1 LAAYAFVTE
10 STSLG
15 CSKQLEAVQQIRRMR
30 GGAQSQLMRAS
41 DAGFYVVKFRDNP
54 QHVRVLA
61 NEFLASR
68 LGQCLGLPM
77 PDVQSI
83 EICDWLIQHTPEL
96 RIETAG
102 QSRLVSS
109 GLHLA
114 SRFATDLESG
124 QIFDYLPESMFP
136 RVINRSDF
144 PRTLVLD
151 KWTCNSDGRQ
161 AVFAQNPPRRGY
173 VATFID
179 QGYCFNAGEWSFPDQ
194 ALCGIYYRNFVYAT
208 VASWDSFEPALTSA
222 EEMDI
227 SDIWDCAAGIPQEWC
242 GPDPGALPRLV
253 EELHRRRSKIRE
265 LITAFRLSSR
275 NPFSNWVRH

>member
-1 LAAYAFVTE
+1 
-10 STSLG
+10 
-15 CSKQLEAVQQIRRMR
+15 
-30 GGAQSQLMRAS
+30 
-41 DAGFYVVKFRDNP
+41 
-54 QHVRVLA
+54 
-61 NEFLASR
+61 
-68 LGQCLGLPM
+68 M

-173 VATFID
+173 VAT
-179 QGYCFNAGEWSFPDQ
+179 
-194 ALCGIYYRNFVYAT
+194 LCC
-208 VASWDSFEPALTSA
+208 D
-222 EEMDI
+222 
-227 SDIWDCAAGIPQEWC
+227 
-242 GPDPGALPRLV
+242 
-253 EELHRRRSKIRE
+253 
-265 LITAFRLSSR
+265 
-275 NPFSNWVRH
+275 FSYVVS

>member
-1 LAAYAFVTE
+1 
-10 STSLG
+10 
-15 CSKQLEAVQQIRRMR
+15 
-30 GGAQSQLMRAS
+30 
-41 DAGFYVVKFRDNP
+41 
-54 QHVRVLA
+54 
-61 NEFLASR
+61 
-68 LGQCLGLPM
+68 M

-114 SRFATDLESG
+114 SRFAADLESG

-136 RVINRSDF
+136 RVINRFDF
-144 PRTLVLD
+144 ARTLVLD

-161 AVFAQNPPRRGY
+161 AVFAQHAPGRAGY

-179 QGYCFNAGEWSFPDQ
+179 QGYCFNAGEWNFPDV
-194 ALCGIYYRNFVYAT
+194 ALYGVYSSNHVYAA
-208 VASWDSFEPALTSA
+208 VASWDSFEPALTTA

-227 SDIWDCAAGIPQEWC
+227 NEIWDCAAGIPQEWC
-242 GPDPGALPRLV
+242 GSDPGALPQLV
-253 EELHRRRSKIRE
+253 EELLRRRSKIRD

-275 NPFSNWVRH
+275 NPFSNWLRH

>member
-1 LAAYAFVTE
+1 
-10 STSLG
+10 
-15 CSKQLEAVQQIRRMR
+15 MR
-30 GGAQSQLMRAS
+30 GGAQAQLMRAS
-41 DAGFYVVKFRDNP
+41 DGGYHVVKFRDNP

-61 NEFLASR
+61 NEYLASR

-77 PDVQSI
+77 PDVQSV

-114 SRFATDLESG
+114 SRFAADLESA

-144 PRTLVLD
+144 SRTLVLD

-161 AVFAQNPPRRGY
+161 AVFAQHPPRRGY
-173 VATFID
+173 VTTFID
-179 QGYCFNAGEWSFPDQ
+179 QGYCFNAGEWSFPDL
-194 ALCGIYYRNFVYAT
+194 ALCGVYYRNHVYAS
-208 VASWDSFEPALTSA
+208 VDSWDSFEPALTSA

-227 SDIWDCAAGIPQEWC
+227 SDIWDCAVGIPAEWC
-242 GPDPGALPRLV
+242 GQDTGALPRLV
-253 EELHRRRSKIRE
+253 EELHRRRSKIRD
-265 LITAFRLSSR
+265 LITAFRVSSR
-275 NPFSNWVRH
+275 NPFPNWL